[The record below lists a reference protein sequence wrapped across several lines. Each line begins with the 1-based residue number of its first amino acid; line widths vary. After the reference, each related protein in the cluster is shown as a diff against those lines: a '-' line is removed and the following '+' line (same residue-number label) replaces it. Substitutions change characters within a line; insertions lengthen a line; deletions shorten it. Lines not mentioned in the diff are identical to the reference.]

1 MKEIRENLKGILV
14 LDAGDLFF
22 KSTHQIE
29 LEKVKRIVK
38 KSEDRLQEKVS
49 RQLREIVTERN
60 RQVDIGQL
68 THQVC
73 RNMERMIRSE
83 RERRGM

>member
-1 MKEIRENLKGILV
+1 MPER
-14 LDAGDLFF
+14 AGALFF

-29 LEKVKRIVK
+29 RELDEVKRIVK
-38 KSEDRLQEKVS
+38 KSEDRVQEKVS
-49 RQLREIVTERN
+49 RQLREIDTERN

-68 THQVC
+68 THQVY